1 MQVHCLYLYCMHS
14 HGGFLRFNRGDYYLE
29 ACVFRLA
36 VPFFFVASGFFFGR
50 KLSQENG
57 SKSVLQGYIKRLG
70 IPLFFWE
77 LVNIAIEILKQLVIK
92 KYHPIIIAC
101 NIAQSIVFYP
111 YGALWYVQALF
122 LSLIVIS
129 YAYQK
134 GWIGRCVIV
143 SAVLYLL
150 GLLGNSYYFLV
161 VGTKIQ
167 WVVDQYLSIFV
178 STRNAL
184 FVALFFV
191 STGVWIATYRTQI
204 EKIRRKKYYVI
215 ILYCLLLLEAFLI
228 RNCRSADDK
237 SMFISFL
244 VLIPSMFVAIASND
258 SRINNAKALRSYST
272 GIYFMHKAVIHV
284 WLLIFTLLNIQVGAT
299 VEFIIVLMSCLIA
312 CKVAYRIDNKYINML
327 IK

>member
-1 MQVHCLYLYCMHS
+1 M
-14 HGGFLRFNRGDYYLE
+14 
-29 ACVFRLA
+29 
-36 VPFFFVASGFFFGR
+36 
-50 KLSQENG
+50 
-57 SKSVLQGYIKRLG
+57 I
-70 IPLFFWE
+70 
-77 LVNIAIEILKQLVIK
+77 
-92 KYHPIIIAC
+92 
-101 NIAQSIVFYP
+101 
-111 YGALWYVQALF
+111 
-122 LSLIVIS
+122 SLILIS
-129 YAYQK
+129 YAYQR

-191 STGVWIATYRTQI
+191 SSGVWIATHRVQI
-204 EKIRRKKYYVI
+204 EKIRRKKYYVT
-215 ILYCLLLLEAFLI
+215 ILYGLLILEVFLI

-244 VLIPSMFVAIASND
+244 ALIPSIFVVIATND
-258 SRINNAKALRSYST
+258 SRIKNAKDFRSYST

-299 VEFIIVLMSCLIA
+299 VEFIIVFMSCFIV
-312 CKVAYRIDNKYINML
+312 CKVAYRIDNKYVNML